1 MPVAIGGGKGG
12 QFDTSTQLYNFA
24 YDKGLKEKADLV
36 VAKHSGEEYKKI
48 FSGGTISD
56 IFDVLSID
64 SYGVVGLLKGKS
76 FMEGVKSRESFADKD
91 SLGQFG
97 LAGAAAGILADI
109 VVSPT
114 TYIAPWTVL
123 KKVPGFMKLGSAIKT
138 AAVGKMVD
146 KTVDAAG
153 KTIKFQEREG
163 GTAVGR
169 YLADKLVW
177 QSGQDPVFKETFE
190 KFQRDLGISVVH
202 AQTILKPLSRL
213 DQKVGE
219 NLLMRDETGRFA
231 RKSIDQLQSELT
243 SEDFA
248 KVKPVWDEMDR
259 LSKELVELGVLGSS
273 KYEEGVGTYIKNAY
287 MEYEEKKA
295 GRFFASKAT
304 GVKGTKKRSDTLTE
318 EGMKELGQIDDPA
331 YLAFR
336 SLMDMNRDV
345 ANAKLFKKVNELFG
359 STTELPGFTKV
370 ADTKRFQV
378 NQGAISESATKIK
391 DINTKLDPLFNNLK
405 EAFKDNRSLTSSIN
419 KLQKQVAQYQGM
431 GIKELEKLSKLEKSR
446 KATMVD
452 EPLKLGDEIDDPIVL
467 KATSKKRVKVITT
480 QLKQLAKQAKDFRTG
495 FKQGDATARKQIAA
509 VQSSLIKLI
518 KQNFE
523 RADRGMFI
531 DKIKN
536 TTTPDKL
543 MKATYEVLD
552 MVKKVDERN
561 FKKDA
566 KAIYDELLSLSKTTK
581 GFIDKIGALKG
592 DKSAAI
598 ASMVKLEEEISN
610 LKFAKEDLVE
620 EIAFNKTG
628 QLAGKYIPEKMM
640 EYLDELIEPTADSLG
655 NKIMAEFKFNKV
667 VLSPATHVRNVVSNM
682 VLNWWK
688 LGIPPTR
695 LDLYASS
702 VNDIVKKTP
711 MYRRAQKA
719 GLGASTYASQELK
732 GLLTDP
738 QMAGFGKNLGSKWA
752 SVKQTLGDLY
762 QEEENIAK
770 LVAFKHGL
778 EKGLTD
784 EDAWKA
790 AESATFNY
798 AQVTPFIRQ
807 VRTSL
812 FGAPF
817 ITFAIKAVP
826 AAIET
831 AVKSPQRI
839 AFFQKFRTAM
849 EEQSDTKETAE
860 EKKAMPDWMREG
872 FYVKLPMKD
881 EYGRSAYFDLTYIIP
896 FSTLITQ
903 GANLTKT
910 IAGEKLV
917 GSETVGQE
925 LTSLTPALNVIA
937 ELAKNKDFV
946 GNKIFR
952 ETDSFAKQV
961 FDLSEYMLKV
971 FAPPPIAAQLQVGYN
986 KNGEQVGAGILKSM
1000 AMAEDPQQK
1009 ETLNQELLSYIGAK
1023 IRPFDEE
1030 IQSSMNEY
1038 NQKEDL
1044 KKLLVE
1050 NGMLQEYRN
1059 VYDANKPKQIKD

>member
-1 MPVAIGGGKGG
+1 MPVTISEKRGG

-24 YDKGLKEKADLV
+24 YDKGLKDKADLI

-56 IFDVLSID
+56 IFDVLSLD

-76 FMEGVKSRESFADKD
+76 FMEGVQSRESFADKD

-97 LAGAAAGILADI
+97 LAGMAAGILADI

-123 KKVPGFMKLGSAIKT
+123 KKVPGVMKLASAAKG
-138 AAVGKMVD
+138 AAFGKMVD
-146 KTVDAAG
+146 RTEEVAG
-153 KTIKFQEREG
+153 KTIKFQERQG
-163 GTAVGR
+163 GTAIGR
-169 YLADKLVW
+169 YIADKLVW
-177 QSGQDPVFKETFE
+177 QAGQDPVFKETFE

-202 AQTILKPLSRL
+202 AQTILKPLSKL
-213 DQKVGE
+213 DQKIGE
-219 NLLMRDETGRFA
+219 NLLTRDETGRFA

-259 LSKELVELGVLGSS
+259 LSKELVDLGVLGSD

-304 GVKGTKKRSDTLTE
+304 GVKGTKKRSETLTE

-359 STTELPGFTKV
+359 STKELPGFTKIP
-370 ADTKRFQV
+370 DTKRFQT
-378 NQGAISESATKIK
+378 NQGAISNAATQIK
-391 DINTKLDPLFNNLK
+391 EINVQLEPMFKELK
-405 EAFKDNRSLTSSIN
+405 SAFKNNRTVSSAIN
-419 KLQKQVAQYQGM
+419 KLEKQVAQYQTLGM
-431 GIKELEKLSKLEKSR
+431 KELEKLSKLDTNK
-446 KATMVD
+446 KASMV
-452 EPLKLGDEIDDPIVL
+452 EGALRLGDEIDEPLIM
-467 KATSKKRVKVITT
+467 KAHAKKRAKVITT
-480 QLKQLAKQAKDFRTG
+480 QLKQLAQRAKDFRTG
-495 FKQGDATARKQIAA
+495 FKQGDAAARKQIAA
-509 VQSSLIKLI
+509 MQSSLIKII
-518 KQNFE
+518 KNNFE

-543 MKATYEVLD
+543 AKATYEV
-552 MVKKVDERN
+552 MSMFEKVEKR
-561 FKKDA
+561 KVAKDA
-566 KAIYDELLSLSKTTK
+566 KAIYNELLSLSKTTK
-581 GFIDKIGALKG
+581 GLIDKVGKLKG
-592 DKSAAI
+592 DKNAALS
-598 ASMVKLEEEISN
+598 SMVKLEEQISS
-610 LKFAKEDLVE
+610 LKFDKEDLVE

-640 EYLDELIEPTADSLG
+640 EYLDEIIEPTADSLG

-695 LDLYASS
+695 LDLYASAIK
-702 VNDIVKKTP
+702 DITTKSP

-738 QMAGFGKNLGSKWA
+738 QMAGFGKNLGNKWA
-752 SVKQTLGDLY
+752 TVKQTLGDIY

-817 ITFAIKAVP
+817 ITFAVKALP

-831 AVKSPQRI
+831 AAKSPQRI
-839 AFFQKFRTAM
+839 AFFQKFRNAL
-849 EEQSDTKETAE
+849 EEQSDTKETEE

-872 FYVKLPMKD
+872 FYMKLPMKD
-881 EYGRSAYFDLTYIIP
+881 EHGRSVYFDMTYIIP

-903 GANLTKT
+903 GANITKT
-910 IAGEKLV
+910 LAGEKLI
-917 GSETVGQE
+917 GSDTVGQE
-925 LTSLTPALNVIA
+925 LTSITPALNVIS

-971 FAPPPIAAQLQVGYN
+971 FAPPPIAANLNVGYD
-986 KNGEQVGAGILKSM
+986 KNGNPVGAGILKSI
-1000 AMAEDPQQK
+1000 AAAEDPQQR
-1009 ETLNQELLSYIGAK
+1009 ETLSQELLSYIGAK
-1023 IRPFDEE
+1023 IRPFDED
-1030 IQSSMNEY
+1030 IQSSINEY

-1050 NGMLQEYRN
+1050 NNMLQEYRN